1 MTAKTVMPRA
11 IWMLGFVSLLMDVS
25 SEMIHSLLPIFMVGT
40 LGASTLM
47 FGTLEGFAEST
58 AMIIKVFSGVFS
70 DWIGRRKPLA
80 VFGYGLS
87 ALTKPLFPLAGSF
100 ATAATARLA
109 DRVGKGLRGAPRDAL
124 VAEFAAPEIRGAAFG
139 LRQTLDTIGAF
150 TGPMIA
156 VLLMWLWADNFRAVF
171 WAASIPAIL
180 AVLLLQFGVHAP
192 KLPKPKIRENP
203 ISRVNLAKL
212 SRAFWVVVVVS
223 SIFSLARFSEAFLV
237 LRTQVDHVPVAL
249 VPLVMVGMNLV
260 YSATAYPFGKLSDR
274 VSHRALLAWGLL
286 VLVLSDVALASS
298 AGLISITIG
307 IILWGVHMGMTQ
319 GLFSAIV
326 AKHAPANLRGTAF
339 GVFNLANGLAL
350 LASSILAGALWG
362 AIGFSATFIF
372 GAVFAALAAVSVR
385 AIK

>member
-1 MTAKTVMPRA
+1 M
-11 IWMLGFVSLLMDVS
+11 
-25 SEMIHSLLPIFMVGT
+25 
-40 LGASTLM
+40 
-47 FGTLEGFAEST
+47 
-58 AMIIKVFSGVFS
+58 
-70 DWIGRRKPLA
+70 
-80 VFGYGLS
+80 
-87 ALTKPLFPLAGSF
+87 
-100 ATAATARLA
+100 
-109 DRVGKGLRGAPRDAL
+109 
-124 VAEFAAPEIRGAAFG
+124 
-139 LRQTLDTIGAF
+139 
-150 TGPMIA
+150 
-156 VLLMWLWADNFRAVF
+156 
-171 WAASIPAIL
+171 
-180 AVLLLQFGVHAP
+180 
-192 KLPKPKIRENP
+192 
-203 ISRVNLAKL
+203 
-212 SRAFWVVVVVS
+212 VVVVS